1 MVLWLLLHKSNVH
14 RATPPLPNFSNSGTS
29 VKSRK
34 GVTLMYNSIPK
45 TASTC
50 VWKVICDLKAKI
62 VLMYNMLA
70 FSPKT
75 EGFHL

>member
-1 MVLWLLLHKSNVH
+1 MH
-14 RATPPLPNFSNSGTS
+14 
-29 VKSRK
+29 
-34 GVTLMYNSIPK
+34 NSIPK

-62 VLMYNMLA
+62 VLMYNMLT

-75 EGFHL
+75 EGFHS